1 MVKLN
6 TEAIRKA
13 KILTIVFSV
22 FLIGCFASARS
33 SKPQPEPDGFRGIK
47 WGTNISMLKDV
58 KMVEQ
63 DKSSKSDLVWYIRKD
78 DPLAI
83 GKAKLENIF
92 YLFWM
97 GNFES
102 VWIDFKGDENF
113 ETLKKELF
121 ERFGKV
127 PESEELLRKTDKAG
141 WGERSMTKQPGE
153 FYGWWGNITE
163 MALSYSKDRQKGTLC
178 VNSRMIREERRN
190 YEKESEKERRLK
202 ERGF

>member
-1 MVKLN
+1 
-6 TEAIRKA
+6 
-13 KILTIVFSV
+13 
-22 FLIGCFASARS
+22 
-33 SKPQPEPDGFRGIK
+33 
-47 WGTNISMLKDV
+47 
-58 KMVEQ
+58 
-63 DKSSKSDLVWYIRKD
+63 
-78 DPLAI
+78 
-83 GKAKLENIF
+83 
-92 YLFWM
+92 
-97 GNFES
+97 
-102 VWIDFKGDENF
+102 
-113 ETLKKELF
+113 LF

-153 FYGWWGNITE
+153 FYGWWGKVTE

>member
-1 MVKLN
+1 MVKN
-6 TEAIRKA
+6 P

-22 FLIGCFASARS
+22 FLIGCFASARP
-33 SKPQPEPDGFRGIK
+33 SKPPSEPDGFRGIK
-47 WGTNISMLKDV
+47 WGTNISALKDIE
-58 KMVEQ
+58 MIEQ
-63 DKSSKSDLVWYIRKD
+63 DKSSKSDLVWYIRRD

-97 GNFES
+97 GKFES

-127 PESEELLRKTDKAG
+127 LESEELLRKTDKG
-141 WGERSMTKQPGE
+141 GSRERSTTRQAGE
-153 FYGWWGNITE
+153 FYGWWGRVTE
-163 MALSYSKDRQKGTLC
+163 MALSYSRDRHKGTLC
-178 VNSRMIREERRN
+178 VNSRMMREERRA
-190 YEKESEKERRLK
+190 YGKERDK
-202 ERGF
+202 EKR

>member
-1 MVKLN
+1 
-6 TEAIRKA
+6 
-13 KILTIVFSV
+13 
-22 FLIGCFASARS
+22 
-33 SKPQPEPDGFRGIK
+33 
-47 WGTNISMLKDV
+47 MLKDV

-127 PESEELLRKTDKAG
+127 PESTELLRKVDKEG
-141 WGERSMTKQPGE
+141 RGERSATKQAGE

-163 MALSYSKDRQKGTLC
+163 MALSYSKDRHKGTLC
-178 VNSRMIREERRN
+178 VNSRMIREERRSH
-190 YEKESEKERRLK
+190 EKESEKERRLK